1 MTKEYIPFSKRYGHV
16 KISDKV
22 QILNMNNDLRN
33 ALWNAIYCFILNLGG
48 DIYNQDMKNFIL
60 VYYISFLNAPLDNRP
75 SVSQREQLFRNVIMS
90 EQWYRVYD
98 FLEFIHLHKDKL
110 KHTQSDLD
118 RFEEYINLVLQ
129 RHNSGYRFVDGLI
142 SPITNQQE
150 IDTVEEAINQSP
162 YDGIKMHLH
171 SALEKLSDKED
182 PDYRNSIKESIS
194 AVEVYVRKI
203 TGESTLGKAIDK
215 LETNGVKIPQM
226 LNVAIEKLYV
236 FTNDSDGVR
245 HALMDEPDTSK
256 EEAYFMLIACSSLVN
271 YLKAKEAKIKEKKDA
286 E

>member
-1 MTKEYIPFSKRYGHV
+1 MTKESIPFSKRYGHV
-16 KISDKV
+16 KVSDAIQISDINYELRTAIWNYIYI
-22 QILNMNNDLRN
+22 ILLAENDTSYQERVYGFCKLLYAQFFN
-33 ALWNAIYCFILNLGG
+33 KPIDSIPYPYYGVIK
-48 DIYNQDMKNFIL
+48 DIIFDYKW
-60 VYYISFLNAPLDNRP
+60 YI
-75 SVSQREQLFRNVIMS
+75 
-90 EQWYRVYD
+90 VYD
-98 FLEFIHLHKDKL
+98 FLEFVCRYNMFLTGTTKDKF
-110 KHTQSDLD
+110 Q
-118 RFEEYINLVLQ
+118 ENINNILAKY
-129 RHNSGYRFVDGLI
+129 NSGYRFVDGLI

-150 IDTVEEAINQSP
+150 INTVEEAINQSP

-171 SALEKLSDKED
+171 SALEKLSDKEG

-215 LETNGVKIPQM
+215 LETKGVKIPQM